1 MNAGQ
6 GHRRGGGG
14 EEEEEEEEAWLHEIS
29 DPRST
34 VSRRNETA

>member
-6 GHRRGGGG
+6 GHRREEE